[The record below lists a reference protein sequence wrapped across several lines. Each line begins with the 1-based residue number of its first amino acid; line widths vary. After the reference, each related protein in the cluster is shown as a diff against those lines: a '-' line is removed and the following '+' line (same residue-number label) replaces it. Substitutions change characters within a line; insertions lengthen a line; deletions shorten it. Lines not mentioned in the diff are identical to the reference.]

1 MTISINSEGT
11 LQLNFSLEEPYLSN
25 GYTVQSIKLYT
36 TDTLYN
42 GVLYGVDLTEG
53 WENTTDVEFSIPEQ
67 DLSEL
72 SFVVNTSSGEEAIS
86 GLIETVKDKFL
97 FVEIKVDT
105 TELSALCLPRTFTSY
120 ILPNNFKC
128 KLYNKLK
135 QSLFKINPNCSE
147 GINVL
152 NDLLE
157 YQMFNL
163 SLDLGKME
171 QAMKLY
177 IKLMNNYTPTTNNCN
192 CNGNL

>member
-53 WENTTDVEFSIPEQ
+53 WQDTTDVEFSIPEQ
-67 DLSEL
+67 DLLEL
-72 SFVVNTSSGEEAIS
+72 SFVVNTSSGEEVIS

-97 FVEIKVDT
+97 FVEVKVDT
-105 TELSALCLPRTFTSY
+105 TEPSAECLPRTFTSY

-128 KLYNKLK
+128 RLYGVGLCRRY
-135 QSLFKINPNCSE
+135 L
-147 GINVL
+147 
-152 NDLLE
+152 
-157 YQMFNL
+157 
-163 SLDLGKME
+163 
-171 QAMKLY
+171 
-177 IKLMNNYTPTTNNCN
+177 
-192 CNGNL
+192 